1 MYDLVIIGGGPAGLS
16 ASVYAKRAM
25 LNTVVIEK
33 QPING
38 GQVLN
43 TYEVDNYLGIPDI
56 DGFNLAK
63 KFKEHAEK
71 LGAEFLKGE
80 VKEIIDKN
88 DFKEVILKN
97 DDKID
102 TKAVIV
108 ATGTFYRKLNIDGEK
123 RLRGMGVSYCAT
135 CDGSFFRN
143 KITAVVGGGD
153 VALEDAV
160 FLSRMCEKVY
170 IIHRRDKFRGTKI
183 LREKV
188 ESIKNIEILYN
199 TVTEEIKGE
208 NEVEGLLLKNV
219 NTGKTFDISVNGVFI
234 AIGTIPDTGFLKG
247 LIELDDNGYVIAE
260 EDGITSREGIFAAG
274 DIRLK
279 ALRQII
285 TAASDGANCV
295 YSAEKY
301 IEKI

>member
-1 MYDLVIIGGGPAGLS
+1 
-16 ASVYAKRAM
+16 M
-25 LNTVVIEK
+25 L
-33 QPING
+33 
-38 GQVLN
+38 
-43 TYEVDNYLGIPDI
+43 
-56 DGFNLAK
+56 
-63 KFKEHAEK
+63 
-71 LGAEFLKGE
+71 
-80 VKEIIDKN
+80 
-88 DFKEVILKN
+88 
-97 DDKID
+97 
-102 TKAVIV
+102 
-108 ATGTFYRKLNIDGEK
+108 
-123 RLRGMGVSYCAT
+123 
-135 CDGSFFRN
+135 FR
-143 KITAVVGGGD
+143 
-153 VALEDAV
+153 
-160 FLSRMCEKVY
+160 S
-170 IIHRRDKFRGTKI
+170 
-183 LREKV
+183 

>member
-16 ASVYAKRAM
+16 AGVYAARAV
-25 LNTVVIEK
+25 LKTVIIEK

-71 LGAEFLKGE
+71 LGTEFLKGE
-80 VKEIIDKN
+80 VKEIKDKG
-88 DFKEVILKN
+88 DFKELILKN
-97 DDKID
+97 GDKID
-102 TKAVIV
+102 TKTVIA
-108 ATGTFYRKLNIDGEK
+108 ATGTFYRKLNIDGEE
-123 RLRGMGVSYCAT
+123 RLKGKGVSYCAT
-135 CDGSFFRN
+135 CDGAFFRN

-188 ESIKNIEILYN
+188 QSIKNIEILYN
-199 TVTEEIKGE
+199 TVVEKIKGE
-208 NEVEGLLLKNV
+208 NEVEGLLIKNV
-219 NTGKTFDISVNGVFI
+219 NTEKTFELSVNGVFI
-234 AIGTIPDTGFLKG
+234 AVGTVPDTEFLKG
-247 LIELDDNGYVIAE
+247 LIELDDNGYVIAK
-260 EDGITSREGIFAAG
+260 EDGVTSKDGIFAAG

>member
-1 MYDLVIIGGGPAGLS
+1 MYDLIIIGGGPAGLS
-16 ASVYAKRAM
+16 AGVYAARAM
-25 LNTVVIEK
+25 LNTVIIEK

-80 VKEIIDKN
+80 VKEIVDN
-88 DFKEVILKN
+88 GDFKEVILKN
-97 DDKID
+97 NDKIE
-102 TKAVIV
+102 TKTIIV
-108 ATGTFYRKLNIDGEK
+108 ATGTFYRKLNIDGEE

-143 KITAVVGGGD
+143 KVTAVVGGGD

-160 FLSRMCEKVY
+160 FLSRICKKVY
-170 IIHRRDKFRGTKI
+170 IIHRRDKFRGAKI
-183 LREKV
+183 LQEKV

-199 TVTEEIKGE
+199 TITEKINGK
-208 NEVEGLLLKNV
+208 NEVEGLLIKNI
-219 NTGKTFDISVNGVFI
+219 NTEETFDISVNGVFI
-234 AIGTIPDTGFLKG
+234 AIGTVPDTGFLKG
-247 LIELDDNGYVIAE
+247 LIELDNNGYVIAG
-260 EDGITSREGIFAAG
+260 EDGVTSKNGIFAAG

-295 YSAEKY
+295 YSVEKY